1 MKDSQVSQRLEVRWV
16 PVVDASGRTRL
27 EGRWVP
33 AGSRI
38 TATHAA

>member
-1 MKDSQVSQRLEVRWV
+1 MKDSRVSKRLELRWV

-33 AGSRI
+33 AGSRVQV
-38 TATHAA
+38 THAA